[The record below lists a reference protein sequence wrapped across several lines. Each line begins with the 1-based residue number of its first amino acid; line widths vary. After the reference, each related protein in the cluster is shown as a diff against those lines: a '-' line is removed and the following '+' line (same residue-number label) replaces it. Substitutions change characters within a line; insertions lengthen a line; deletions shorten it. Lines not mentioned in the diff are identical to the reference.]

1 MRETV
6 STETRKSI
14 DRGTGLYG
22 TIMPLRLVS
31 QEELPAPLSGYRL
44 IERLGRGGFGEVW
57 KVEAPGGLYK
67 AAKFVFGDLQSSD
80 EQSRPAEQELKALR
94 RVREIRHPYILSLE
108 RFDTIEGQLIIVME
122 LADRNL
128 WDRFRECRARGLGG
142 IPRAELLRYMEEAA
156 EAIDLMNIHYQIQ
169 HLDIKPQNLFLV
181 ANHVKVGDFGL
192 AKLLDGMS
200 ATVTGGVTPVY
211 AAPETFEGR
220 VTRFC
225 DQYSLAI
232 VYQEL
237 LTGTRPFHGTN
248 TKQLLMQHLTGTPD
262 VAPLPE
268 GDQGVIA
275 RALSK
280 VPEERWP
287 SCMEM
292 IQALRAAG
300 EGRAVVAAGVG
311 LVDSEPEACTRP
323 TPPPTS
329 AVSSV
334 GAASALAT
342 RMAPPTGVP
351 STGTQP
357 GRSHAPASTA
367 QSSSEL
373 SSPVSSPR
381 MTGSNPVALVT
392 PRLVTPST
400 LTTSQSV
407 TRLRQDSVGDSGP
420 LSPARSNPR
429 PTRLERKGDGVLV
442 PAGIIGLGTSG
453 LRVVEAFQN
462 LLQQRYGDLRHLP
475 HLRWL
480 GIDTDPQ
487 ALANLPSSPSLAS
500 ASTATPS
507 PATTSTHSASADHP
521 WFLVRLQRPS
531 HYLQH
536 PHLLEVE
543 RWLPAGSLAR
553 LGRQPTTTQGMRAF
567 GRLALLDH
575 ARPLMAR
582 LRREIEILLGEQSLQ
597 QAATHTGLTLRS
609 NLPHFFLIADLGGG
623 SGSGMFLDLAYW
635 LRRELQRLGC
645 PPRIHALLLLP
656 PADPRTLRSPHAVTA
671 LGNAC
676 AALQELEYYQSG
688 RGVYQTHWDREEGS
702 WSDSEPPFS
711 SIHLLVRP
719 PQKAPASEQP
729 WLADAAFLLFLQMFT
744 PLGRFLE
751 ELPCPGFTH
760 AHLGGVYR
768 FDWPRRELLD
778 TAAHRLAQLLLQRWN
793 ADDPATYD
801 ALRPQVTAWLEHQWS
816 HHGLTTEQLVA
827 AFRHDLTLHLGDD
840 PDRHCDALLQS
851 LRTHTP
857 SASKVDPFVVCQIL
871 DQILRLVGKPEAD
884 SHSETDSRFPPPT
897 CDGVFAATYERLLR
911 ECDAALSVLAVQM
924 LEMPGY
930 RFAGAEEALRQI
942 EHRWDTQIV
951 ALEQTHQDLQRQVR
965 HLYQRLL
972 QLIAQLD
979 QGGTF
984 GLGLRRSAL
993 VQEIVENLRLLSQRQ
1008 LQYRIVDR
1016 LLPLLRHLRDAAP
1029 EFLRDLALCRQ
1040 ALRQLGEQLDRLGPS
1055 PSRTVHGHRLLPG
1068 NATDLSIA
1076 ADQLLQLL
1084 TTQQPQFLESWEQ
1097 RLQQAL
1103 QRKFRG
1109 LGNVCLKVSAKGA
1122 DFCAWLLEQCR
1133 ALIDP
1138 HVPRHDPA
1146 TAFFEFFP
1154 QVETAENI
1162 VREAVDEAAP
1172 EITASHL
1179 EHVTSH
1185 AVALVPA
1192 GQSGERFR
1200 QVLADIRPD
1209 LTWHFLTTAEELCL
1223 YREELLPLTD
1233 LPHLG
1238 PIGRQAY
1245 HELLT
1250 SDHPP
1255 HSRMDVTWIQPSD
1268 PPLI

>member
-1 MRETV
+1 
-6 STETRKSI
+6 
-14 DRGTGLYG
+14 
-22 TIMPLRLVS
+22 MPLRLVS

-67 AAKFVFGDLQSSD
+67 AAKFVFGDLQGSD

-94 RVREIRHPYILSLE
+94 RVREIRHPYVLSLE

-142 IPRAELLRYMEEAA
+142 IPRGELLRYMEEAA

-248 TKQLLMQHLTGTPD
+248 TRQLLMQHLSGTPD
-262 VAPLPE
+262 VEPLPE
-268 GDQGVIA
+268 GDREVIR
-275 RALSK
+275 RALRK

-292 IQALRAAG
+292 VQALRASG
-300 EGRAVVAAGVG
+300 EGRIVVATGADVP
-311 LVDSEPEACTRP
+311 DAEQEARTRP
-323 TPPPTS
+323 TPPPTH

-342 RMAPPTGVP
+342 RMAPPGAGGNPPEAVPPGTVQPPASPAGRSASGVP
-351 STGTQP
+351 SAASSVGVPSPVASPRAP
-357 GRSHAPASTA
+357 GSSTA
-367 QSSSEL
+367 
-373 SSPVSSPR
+373 
-381 MTGSNPVALVT
+381 ALIT

-407 TRLRQDSVGDSGP
+407 TRLRQDGLGSGP
-420 LSPARSNPR
+420 PSQLVNAPRSAP
-429 PTRLERKGDGVLV
+429 PERTGSGVLI
-442 PAGIIGLGTSG
+442 PAGIIGLGTNG
-453 LRVVEAFQN
+453 LRVVEAFQS
-462 LLQQRYGDLRHLP
+462 LLQQRYSDLRQLP

-487 ALANLPSSPSLAS
+487 AISSTLSSPALPVVPTPSPGT
-500 ASTATPS
+500 TATPTQS
-507 PATTSTHSASADHP
+507 VLMDNP
-521 WFLVRLQRPS
+521 WFLARLQRPA

-536 PHLLEVE
+536 PHLPSVE
-543 RWLPAGSLAR
+543 QWLPPGSLAR
-553 LGRQPTTTQGMRAF
+553 LGRQPAAAQGMRAF

-575 ARPLMAR
+575 SRPLLLR
-582 LRREIEILLGEQSLQ
+582 LRRELDILLSDQPLQ
-597 QAATHTGLTLRS
+597 QAAAHTGLTLRS
-609 NLPHFFLIADLGGG
+609 NHPHFFLIADLGGG
-623 SGSGMFLDLAYW
+623 SGSGMFLELAYW
-635 LRRELQRLGC
+635 LRRELRRLGC
-645 PPRIHALLLLP
+645 QPRLHALLLLP
-656 PADPRTLRSPHAVTA
+656 PADPRLLRSPQTSAA

-676 AALQELEYYQSG
+676 AALRELEYCQSG
-688 RGVYQTHWDREEGS
+688 RGVYETHLDNDEGS
-702 WSDSEPPFS
+702 WRDSEPPFTS
-711 SIHLLVRP
+711 LHFLVRP
-719 PQKAPASEQP
+719 LHSSSPQQQS
-729 WLADAAFLLFLQMFT
+729 WLTDAAYLLFLHLFT
-744 PLGRFLE
+744 PLGRYLQ
-751 ELPCPGFTH
+751 ELPRPAFPS
-760 AHLGGVYR
+760 AHLAGLYR

-778 TAAHRLAQLLLQRWN
+778 AAAHRLARLLLQRWN
-793 ADDPATYD
+793 AQDSATYE
-801 ALRPQVTAWLEHQWS
+801 ALRPLVAGWLEQQWS

-840 PDRHCDALLQS
+840 PDRYCDALLQS

-857 SASKVDPFVVCQIL
+857 SASKVDAFAVCQVL
-871 DQILRLVGKPEAD
+871 DQILRLVGKPQVDPQPEAD
-884 SHSETDSRFPPPT
+884 LRFPQPI
-897 CDGVFAATYERLLR
+897 CDSVFAATYERLLR

-942 EHRWDTQIV
+942 EQRWDVQIA

-965 HLYQRLL
+965 QLYQRLL
-972 QLIAQLD
+972 HLIAQLE
-979 QGGTF
+979 QGGTL

-993 VQEIVENLRLLSQRQ
+993 VQEILESLRLLSQRQ
-1008 LQYRIVDR
+1008 LQCRIVER
-1016 LLPLLRHLRDAAP
+1016 LLPLLRHQRDAAP

-1040 ALRQLGEQLDRLGPS
+1040 ALRQLGEQLDRLS
-1055 PSRTVHGHRLLPG
+1055 PASTAPAMTGRRLLPYG
-1068 NATDLSIA
+1068 ATDVPTA
-1076 ADQLLQLL
+1076 ADRLLQQLL
-1084 TTQQPQFLESWEQ
+1084 TQQPALFDSWEP

-1109 LGNVCLKVSAKGA
+1109 LGNVCLKVAAKGA
-1122 DFCAWLLEQCR
+1122 DFAAWLLEQCR
-1133 ALIDP
+1133 AVIDP
-1138 HVPRHDPA
+1138 HLPRHDPA
-1146 TAFFEFFP
+1146 AAFFECFP
-1154 QVETAENI
+1154 PPEMAENAL
-1162 VREAVDEAAP
+1162 REAVDEAAP
-1172 EITASHL
+1172 DLPAAHSELAS
-1179 EHVTSH
+1179 TPR
-1185 AVALVPA
+1185 AVALLPS
-1192 GQSGERFR
+1192 GQAGERLR
-1200 QVLADIRPD
+1200 QILTDLRPD
-1209 LTWHFLTTAEELCL
+1209 LPWHLLTAAEDLCL
-1223 YREELLPLTD
+1223 YREEEIPLTA

-1238 PIGRQAY
+1238 PLGQQAY
-1245 HELLT
+1245 EQLLA

-1255 HSRMDVTWIQPSD
+1255 HSRADVPWTQP
-1268 PPLI
+1268 PNAFVPTA

>member
-1 MRETV
+1 
-6 STETRKSI
+6 
-14 DRGTGLYG
+14 
-22 TIMPLRLVS
+22 MPLRLVS

-108 RFDTIEGQLIIVME
+108 RFDTIDGQLIIVME

-248 TKQLLMQHLTGTPD
+248 TKQLLMQHLSGTPN
-262 VAPLPE
+262 VEPLPE
-268 GDQGVIA
+268 GDREVIS
-275 RALSK
+275 RALRK

-287 SCMEM
+287 SCTEM
-292 IQALRAAG
+292 IQALQAFG
-300 EGRAVVAAGVG
+300 EGRLIVATGSGA
-311 LVDSEPEACTRP
+311 LDAEPEPRTRP
-323 TPPPTS
+323 TPPPTA

-334 GAASALAT
+334 GAGSALAT
-342 RMAPPTGVP
+342 RMAPPAGPP
-351 STGTQP
+351 SVGTHP
-357 GRSHAPASTA
+357 GPGHAPTPAA
-367 QSSSEL
+367 GSSNMAPP
-373 SSPVSSPR
+373 PVSSSR
-381 MTGSNPVALVT
+381 VASGSTAALVT

-407 TRLRQDSVGDSGP
+407 TKLHQDRVSSGGP
-420 LSPARSNPR
+420 HSQLLSIPR
-429 PTRLERKGDGVLV
+429 PVRPERTGDGVLV

-487 ALANLPSSPSLAS
+487 AFAGSSVSPSLPPAPTPS
-500 ASTATPS
+500 SSTTSTPS
-507 PATTSTHSASADHP
+507 PSVITDNP
-521 WFLVRLQRPS
+521 WFLVRLQRPA

-536 PHLLEVE
+536 PHLPDVE
-543 RWLPAGSLAR
+543 RWLPTGSLAR
-553 LGRQPTTTQGMRAF
+553 LGRQPTTAQGMRAF

-575 ARPLMAR
+575 SRSLMSR
-582 LRREIEILLGEQSLQ
+582 LRREVETLLSEQPLQ

-623 SGSGMFLDLAYW
+623 SGSGMFLELAYW

-656 PADPRTLRSPHAVTA
+656 SADPRTFRSPHAVTA

-676 AALQELEYYQSG
+676 AALLELEYYQSG
-688 RGVYQTHWDREEGS
+688 RGTYQTHRDSEEGS
-702 WSDSEPPFS
+702 WSDSDPPFT
-711 SIHLLVRP
+711 SIHILVRP
-719 PQKAPASEQP
+719 PQTTSSQKQP
-729 WLADAAFLLFLQMFT
+729 WLVDAAYLLFLQLFT

-751 ELPCPGFTH
+751 ELPRPGFPY
-760 AHLGGVYR
+760 AHLAGLYR
-768 FDWPRRELLD
+768 FEWPRRELLD
-778 TAAHRLAQLLLQRWN
+778 ATAHRLAHLLLQRWN
-793 ADDPATYD
+793 ANDPATCE
-801 ALRPQVTAWLEHQWS
+801 ALRPHVATWLEQQWS
-816 HHGLTTEQLVA
+816 QHGLTTEKLVA

-840 PDRHCDALLQS
+840 PDRYCEALLQS

-857 SASKVDPFVVCQIL
+857 SASKVDAFTVCQTL

-884 SHSETDSRFPPPT
+884 PHFPQPT
-897 CDGVFAATYERLLR
+897 CEPVFAATYERLLR

-942 EHRWDTQIV
+942 EHRWDAQIA

-972 QLIAQLD
+972 HLIAQLEH
-979 QGGTF
+979 GGTF

-993 VQEIVENLRLLSQRQ
+993 VQEIMESLRLLSQRQ
-1008 LQYRIVDR
+1008 LQYRIVER
-1016 LLPLLRHLRDAAP
+1016 LLPLLRHQRDAAP

-1040 ALRQLGEQLDRLGPS
+1040 ALRQLGEQLDRLS
-1055 PSRTVHGHRLLPG
+1055 SASSSLVVHGHRLLPYS
-1068 NATDLSIA
+1068 ATDLSTA
-1076 ADQLLQLL
+1076 ADKLLQLL
-1084 TTQQPQFLESWEQ
+1084 ITQQPHFLDSWEQ

-1133 ALIDP
+1133 AVIDL
-1138 HVPRHDPA
+1138 HIPRHDPA
-1146 TAFFEFFP
+1146 AAFLEFFP
-1154 QVETAENI
+1154 QVEMAENAL
-1162 VREAVDEAAP
+1162 REAVEESAP
-1172 EITASHL
+1172 DLTASNL
-1179 EHVTSH
+1179 EHATPH
-1185 AVALVPA
+1185 AVALLPA

-1200 QVLADIRPD
+1200 QLLADVRPD
-1209 LTWHFLTTAEELCL
+1209 LTWHFLTAAEELCL
-1223 YREELLPLTD
+1223 YRDEMLPLTA

-1238 PIGRQAY
+1238 PLGRQAY
-1245 HELLT
+1245 EELLA
-1250 SDHPP
+1250 SGHPP
-1255 HSRMDVTWIQPSD
+1255 HSRTDVPWN
-1268 PPLI
+1268 PPPDALVPTG